1 MKNVFALQDGV
12 TTPEKAENCGLRHE
26 TERSDIPGPL
36 ALFPP
41 FLRLRYPPAAG
52 LPVDS
57 KEQRN

>member
-36 ALFPP
+36 APSSRLF
-41 FLRLRYPPAAG
+41 Y
-52 LPVDS
+52 V
-57 KEQRN
+57 